1 MVAPLPGVGNAGGA
15 MTQSNHNAQ
24 QIPSTSSFQVDLHP
38 AKSGIYT
45 NYASH
50 IPLSQRRAPPLD
62 LSTVERRGQPSA
74 ARETRR
80 VRPHGLQEAPTF
92 RPNDEDFQDPFDY
105 IRRIRPEAEKYGI
118 CKIIPP
124 DSWQPA
130 FAINTEKF
138 FFKTR
143 RQELNSV
150 EGGTRTNLQYLDQ
163 LAKFHKQHGMNLN
176 RFPSVDKRPLDLY
189 KLKKAVECRG
199 GFEKVCKLK
208 KWAEIG
214 RDLGY
219 SGKIMSSLSTSL
231 KNSYQKWLHPYEEY
245 LKVAKPSVQ
254 QQLEFENGGPFT
266 PSSIKQ
272 SMNGSHQGTPT
283 AVQDISPT
291 MRASAALHA
300 SINDIPDPHDQK
312 RLVTEATP
320 PVMSS
325 GFTPVN
331 TSGFTPVNLT
341 PSSFSFASVNGVHK
355 RESENGT
362 PGPSTPVPSNGAI
375 APHTEHHSFVP
386 HVSNGHIP
394 NPLKRALSQDSPN
407 GVAGKEGVL
416 AFNTDDANERRSKRA
431 KKAPTVVG
439 SHMSLL
445 RPATPRLPSSQRSG
459 KRGEICEV
467 CGTKDERSLFLVCDG
482 CDCGYH
488 KNCLD
493 PPARINPLVDWH
505 CPRCLVGT
513 GDFGFEEGG
522 IYSLRQFQEKAHHF
536 KETYFEPKMQYD
548 PVLNTKRPVGED
560 DVEREFWRLVES
572 PTEEV
577 EVEYGADIHSTT
589 HGSGFPT
596 IERDPD
602 DPYSSDYWNLNI
614 LPFHPDSLFKHIKS
628 DISGMTIPWL
638 YVGMCFS
645 TFCWHNED
653 HYGYSANYQHFGA
666 TKTWYG
672 IPGADAERFEQAM
685 RDAVPELFE
694 SQPDLLFQLVTLLP
708 PDRLKKAGVNVYALD
723 QRAGQFVITFPQ
735 AYHAGFNH
743 GFNFNEAVNLAPEDW
758 ESFGEAGVERLQEF
772 RKQPCFSHDELLM
785 TAAYRDT
792 TIKTA
797 KWLAPA
803 LDRLRHREVK
813 QRCDFISRHKEA
825 YQSHRCKIDGSG
837 ESDTPCELSFQVLD
851 EDVPEPEYQ
860 CTHCKAYSYLSSFK
874 CETSGKVMCML
885 HAGNHECC
893 EAVEEQRY
901 RGTRHALRYRVTN
914 DVLITLVQKVADRA
928 HQPDAW
934 QEKVEQAIDEEDKPS
949 LKILRSLVSEGE
961 RIPWNLSGLA
971 DLKSYVTK
979 CNEWVEE
986 AQNYITRKQQ
996 NRRKNERAWR
1006 KGKDSA
1012 KVAEV
1017 EERERELRR
1026 IENIH
1031 KLLAQAEELSF
1042 DCPEITSLTE
1052 RSEAIAEFQR
1062 NAQAALATPKLRTTQ
1077 ELEELAESG
1086 KGFNVD
1092 VPEVEQLETFVKK
1105 QCWIDEAS
1113 ERQRPGGDKFKTLDE
1128 VKAFIKKGAEAG
1140 LPDSDL
1146 HILRLKDLQTR
1157 GELWEAKAKELM
1169 SMEIIHHPQLEALSE
1184 QADPLPI
1191 TIETRAAVDAIL
1203 SKQRE
1208 AQKQII
1214 NLFEKSNDPD
1224 FHNRPKYKE
1233 VREALDGLSELNSKP
1248 TGTMDLE
1255 NAAKRHENWMR
1266 KGKKLFGKA
1275 NAPLHIL
1282 QSHMNYVAEHN
1293 SYCFDLQDKPRMP
1306 VEPATRDNS
1315 PVEGE
1320 EVEGVKSEKNVF
1332 CMCRQAEAGTML
1344 ECELCLEW
1352 YSCPRRYSKTLLT
1365 NLKVSRQMP
1374 QDRKR

>member
-1 MVAPLPGVGNAGGA
+1 MAAPPVNGGGVTGGMITLNYA
-15 MTQSNHNAQ
+15 TPSA
-24 QIPSTSSFQVDLHP
+24 PSTSSFQIDLQP
-38 AKSGIYT
+38 AKNGIFT
-45 NYASH
+45 NYAPH

-92 RPNDEDFQDPFDY
+92 RPTEEDFKDPLEY
-105 IRRIRPEAEKYGI
+105 VRRIRPEAEKYGI

-124 DSWQPA
+124 DTWAPD
-130 FAINTEKF
+130 FAINTERF

-189 KLKKAVECRG
+189 RLKKAVECRG

-245 LKVAKPSVQ
+245 LKVAKPGVQ
-254 QQLEFENGGPFT
+254 QQLEIENGGPFT
-266 PSSIKQ
+266 PSSAKQ
-272 SMNGSHQGTPT
+272 AMNGSHQGTPIHL
-283 AVQDISPT
+283 QDNSPA

-300 SINDIPDPHDQK
+300 SINDIPDPLDQK
-312 RLVTEATP
+312 PNLPEP
-320 PVMSS
+320 SQPVMSS

-331 TSGFTPVNLT
+331 AGGFTPVNLT
-341 PSSFSFASVNGVHK
+341 PASYPFVTANGQPK
-355 RESENGT
+355 REPENGISKGT
-362 PGPSTPVPSNGAI
+362 HHLSSHAEIGQPHIGERSFISHVPNNH
-375 APHTEHHSFVP
+375 APHT
-386 HVSNGHIP
+386 
-394 NPLKRALSQDSPN
+394 LKRAFSQDGAN
-407 GVAGKEGVL
+407 GAPS
-416 AFNTDDANERRSKRA
+416 TDGNISFDSADSDERRSKRA
-431 KKAPTVVG
+431 KKAPTIVG
-439 SHMSLL
+439 SHMSQF
-445 RPATPRLPSSQRSG
+445 RPTTPRVQSSQRTG
-459 KRGEICEV
+459 KIGEVCEIC
-467 CGTKDERSLFLVCDG
+467 GTRDERSLFLVCDG
-482 CDCGYH
+482 CEHGYH
-488 KNCLD
+488 KHCLD

-522 IYSLRQFQEKAHHF
+522 IYSLRQFQEKSQHF

-548 PVLNTKRPVGED
+548 PVMNKKKAVTED

-572 PTEEV
+572 PSEEV

-596 IERDPD
+596 LEKDPM
-602 DPYSSDYWNLNI
+602 DPYSKDFWNLNV
-614 LPFHPDSLFKHIKS
+614 LPYHHDSLFKHINT

-685 RDAVPELFE
+685 REAVPELFE

-743 GFNFNEAVNLAPEDW
+743 GFNFNEAVNFAPDDW
-758 ESFGEAGVERLQEF
+758 EPFGEAGVQRLQEF

-785 TAAYRDT
+785 TAARRDS

-803 LDRLRHREVK
+803 LQRLQQREIK
-813 QRCDFISRHKEA
+813 QRQDFLDHHKACFE
-825 YQSHRCKIDGSG
+825 SHHCKVDGSG
-837 ESDTPCELSFQVLD
+837 ESDLHCDIGVEIVD
-851 EDVPEPEYQ
+851 KDVPEAEYQ
-860 CTHCKAYSYLSSFK
+860 CIHCKAYSYLSSFR
-874 CETSGKVMCML
+874 CNATGAVMCLL
-885 HAGNHECC
+885 HAGLHDCC
-893 EAVEEQRY
+893 DASEEQRY
-901 RGTRHALRYRVTN
+901 RGSNHTLRYRLK
-914 DVLITLVQKVADRA
+914 DEKLIALVQKVNDKAK
-928 HQPDAW
+928 QPEAW
-934 QEKVEQAIDEEDKPS
+934 QEKLTKTLDEDEKPALKTLQALVNEGDK
-949 LKILRSLVSEGE
+949 
-961 RIPWNLSGLA
+961 IPWELPGLA
-971 DLKSYVTK
+971 DLKVFVAK

-996 NRRKNERAWR
+996 NRRKNEKAWQKR
-1006 KGKDSA
+1006 RSA
-1012 KVAEV
+1012 KADEA
-1017 EERERELRR
+1017 EEREKELRK

-1031 KLLAQAEELSF
+1031 RLLSQAEELCF
-1042 DCPEITSLTE
+1042 DCPQITTLTE
-1052 RSEAIAEFQR
+1052 RSEAIADFQK
-1062 NAQAALATPKLRTTQ
+1062 NAKEALTTPNLRTTQ
-1077 ELEELAESG
+1077 ELEDLAESG

-1092 VPEVEQLETFVKK
+1092 VPEVEQLEVFVKK
-1105 QCWIDEAS
+1105 QKWIDEATDRLRS
-1113 ERQRPGGDKFKTLDE
+1113 DGSGFKTLIDI
-1128 VKAFIKKGAEAG
+1128 KAFIKKGGESG
-1140 LPDSDL
+1140 LDDL
-1146 HILRLKDLQTR
+1146 DNNIIRLKDLQTR
-1157 GELWEAKAKELM
+1157 GEVWEAKVKDVMA
-1169 SMEIIHHPQLEALSE
+1169 MEVVHHPQLEALAT
-1184 QADPLPI
+1184 QAENLPI
-1191 TIETRAAVDAIL
+1191 TNETRARVDAIL

-1208 AQKQII
+1208 AQKQIMS
-1214 NLFEKSNDPD
+1214 LYERSLDDDLRK
-1224 FHNRPKYKE
+1224 RPFYKE
-1233 VREALDGLSELNSKP
+1233 ARSGMDGLSELNSKP
-1248 TGTMDLE
+1248 NGTTDLE
-1255 NAAKRHENWMR
+1255 NAIKRHEVWMR

-1282 QSHMNYVAEHN
+1282 QQHMDYVADHN
-1293 SYCFDLQDKPRMP
+1293 NYCFDLSDKPRNP
-1306 VEPATRDNS
+1306 VEPATRENS
-1315 PVEGE
+1315 PAEGE
-1320 EVEGVKSEKNVF
+1320 EIEGIKSEKNVF

-1352 YSCPRRYSKTLLT
+1352 YALLQYA
-1365 NLKVSRQMP
+1365 SRIH
-1374 QDRKR
+1374 